1 MSADK
6 ACDENK
12 VHAQQLLRKP
22 NMALNKIVQR
32 KDLFLLHSSIKILS
46 RKSGSDSKEDLK
58 RHFQFNT
65 IVGQECNMQGKYSP
79 FQVSCLFILSGAEI
93 QTR

>member
-32 KDLFLLHSSIKILS
+32 NNELS
-46 RKSGSDSKEDLK
+46 LEKTHKE
-58 RHFQFNT
+58 
-65 IVGQECNMQGKYSP
+65 GW
-79 FQVSCLFILSGAEI
+79 
-93 QTR
+93 

>member
-22 NMALNKIVQR
+22 KHGFKQNCAQKRLISATFINKNPKQ
-32 KDLFLLHSSIKILS
+32 KIW
-46 RKSGSDSKEDLK
+46 K
-58 RHFQFNT
+58 
-65 IVGQECNMQGKYSP
+65 
-79 FQVSCLFILSGAEI
+79 
-93 QTR
+93 